1 MQAQPQEV
9 IAKNESDSKNDLDQE
24 AIFYSFLANNKTTYV
39 QVINVILPWYSMQY
53 KGVGVL
59 I

>member
-24 AIFYSFLANNKTTYV
+24 AILYSFLANNKTTYV
-39 QVINVILPWYSMQY
+39 QVINVILPWYSMDY